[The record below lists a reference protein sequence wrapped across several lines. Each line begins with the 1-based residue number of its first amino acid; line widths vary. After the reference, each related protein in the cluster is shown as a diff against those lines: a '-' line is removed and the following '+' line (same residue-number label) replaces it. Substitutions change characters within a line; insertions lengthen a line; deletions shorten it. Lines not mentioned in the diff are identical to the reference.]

1 MVSLA
6 LLSVALST
14 FGESTS
20 YHLYFPS
27 LATAVGLRRR
37 KRVTNFSCFS
47 SPPPLRPTAAVLVDQ
62 FAESNFGARREGAKG
77 RIGSGWEVPGREEE
91 EEAGSTPA
99 KLTEF

>member
-1 MVSLA
+1 MVSLT

-14 FGESTS
+14 FGASTS
-20 YHLYFPS
+20 YHFYFPS

-37 KRVTNFSCFS
+37 KRVTNF
-47 SPPPLRPTAAVLVDQ
+47 RPTAAVLVDQ

-77 RIGSGWEVPGREEE
+77 RIGSGWEGPGRE